1 MLIRAATHDDVPE
14 IARIHVESAFA
25 ASGSLAPASDAEL
38 ARRVANWS
46 RRLDD
51 PECSPFVAETDGQIV
66 GILSVGPARAE
77 SRIGELYF
85 LYVLADWW
93 GRGPGQLLLD
103 CAHQELARAFSTAL
117 LSVLA
122 SNPRARRFHERNG
135 SSLDTVVIEEHFG
148 HPTEVARYTRKPSAV
163 TTSDI
168 AGGAVTSSSLADG
181 AVTSAKVQDHSL
193 TLSDIAEF
201 SGQVTVDVRSVAVN
215 SCLDQAV
222 TITGRQASDMLVL
235 QPSTNFTTGLVVM
248 PIFDTASGNTFTVR
262 VCNVTNAAID
272 PPSGSWGY
280 AVFDQ

>member
-1 MLIRAATHDDVPE
+1 L
-14 IARIHVESAFA
+14 A
-25 ASGSLAPASDAEL
+25 ASSDFASA
-38 ARRVANWS
+38 AG
-46 RRLDD
+46 
-51 PECSPFVAETDGQIV
+51 PT
-66 GILSVGPARAE
+66 GPA
-77 SRIGELYF
+77 
-85 LYVLADWW
+85 
-93 GRGPGQLLLD
+93 GPAGP
-103 CAHQELARAFSTAL
+103 STGIAGVSAGGDL
-117 LSVLA
+117 TGTYP
-122 SNPRARRFHERNG
+122 NPTINA
-135 SSLDTVVIEEHFG
+135 
-148 HPTEVARYTRKPSAV
+148 SAV

-193 TLSDIAEF
+193 TLSDITEF
-201 SGQVTVDVRSVAVN
+201 SGQVTVDVPSVAAN